1 MVTFS
6 DNSPSPNSS
15 GDGMKD
21 IAESIPPAR
30 KRLMSMKL
38 STAVTL
44 MISSVIGSVLLLV
57 YALWFIQI
65 SDTTRDG
72 VKDTALAVARTF
84 SDMPEVKQALTLP
97 PQSGLIQ
104 PLALAITRRN
114 DLLYA
119 VVTDMHGVRYSHPNA
134 RLIGKQFIGEDIQP
148 AFNGKENVAVN
159 HGVLAPALRVFTPVF
174 NDQQQQ
180 IGVVVVGIS
189 LSKVDEQIAK
199 GRWDVLLTVLFSALV
214 CGIGT
219 WSLVRGLKRVLL
231 GLEPQE
237 ISTQFQQRQAML
249 HSLKEGVVAVDVEGR
264 VTLINPAAS
273 EILLS
278 GPGKEIAHTPLLAD
292 LQEVLQTGEPIY
304 DRELGCNG
312 FLLISNTVPVRSQN
326 AIVGAISTFR
336 DKTEVSQLLQRLDGM
351 VNYVDALRTTS
362 HEFMN
367 KLHVILGLLNMK
379 SYDKLEEYVLQ
390 TAHTYQADIGEIQH
404 RIKSPVV
411 AGFLIGKIQR
421 AKERGFTL
429 NLAEESL
436 VPDCPNEKQVTVL
449 VTVLGNLIE
458 NALDAMS
465 GQSEGEVGLLLHYQN
480 GWLSGEVSDD
490 GPGIPPA
497 NIDAIFNKG
506 FSTKGEN
513 RGVGLFL
520 ASQQLRELGGTLAVE
535 SEPGVFT
542 QFFVHLP
549 WDSKRKR
556 A

>member
-1 MVTFS
+1 
-6 DNSPSPNSS
+6 
-15 GDGMKD
+15 MKD

-84 SDMPEVKQALTLP
+84 ADMPEVKQALTLP
-97 PQSGLIQ
+97 PQSGIIQ
-104 PLALAITRRN
+104 PLALTITRRN

-119 VVTDMHGVRYSHPNA
+119 VVTDMRGVRYSHPNP

-174 NDQQQQ
+174 NDRQQQ

-465 GQSEGEVGLLLHYQN
+465 GQREGEVGLLLHYQN

-497 NIDAIFNKG
+497 NIEAIFNKG

>member
-1 MVTFS
+1 
-6 DNSPSPNSS
+6 
-15 GDGMKD
+15 MKD

-351 VNYVDALRTTS
+351 VNYVDALRTSS

>member
-1 MVTFS
+1 
-6 DNSPSPNSS
+6 
-15 GDGMKD
+15 MKD

-30 KRLMSMKL
+30 KRLMRMKL

-84 SDMPEVKQALTLP
+84 SDMPEVKQALALP

-134 RLIGKQFIGEDIQP
+134 RLIGKRFIGEDIQP
-148 AFNGKENVAVN
+148 AFAGKENVAVN

-174 NDQQQQ
+174 NDRQQQ

-292 LQEVLQTGEPIY
+292 LHEVLQTGEPIY

-520 ASQQLRELGGTLAVE
+520 SSQQLRELGGTLAVE

>member
-1 MVTFS
+1 
-6 DNSPSPNSS
+6 
-15 GDGMKD
+15 MKD

-465 GQSEGEVGLLLHYQN
+465 GQEEGEVSLLLHYQD

-490 GPGIPPA
+490 GPGIPAA

-520 ASQQLRELGGTLAVE
+520 ANQQLHELGGTLSVE

-549 WDSKRKR
+549 WDSKRKK

>member
-1 MVTFS
+1 
-6 DNSPSPNSS
+6 
-15 GDGMKD
+15 MKD
-21 IAESIPPAR
+21 IAESIPPAL

>member
-1 MVTFS
+1 
-6 DNSPSPNSS
+6 
-15 GDGMKD
+15 MKD

-30 KRLMSMKL
+30 KRLMRMKL

-84 SDMPEVKQALTLP
+84 ADMPEVKQALTLP

-104 PLALAITRRN
+104 PLALTITRRN

-119 VVTDMHGVRYSHPNA
+119 VVTDMRGVRYSHPNP

-174 NDQQQQ
+174 NDRQQQ

-465 GQSEGEVGLLLHYQN
+465 GQREGEVGLLLHYQN

-497 NIDAIFNKG
+497 NIEAIFNKG

>member
-1 MVTFS
+1 
-6 DNSPSPNSS
+6 
-15 GDGMKD
+15 MKD

-436 VPDCPNEKQVTVL
+436 VPDCPNEKPVTVL

>member
-1 MVTFS
+1 
-6 DNSPSPNSS
+6 
-15 GDGMKD
+15 MKD

-97 PQSGLIQ
+97 PQNGLIQ

>member
-1 MVTFS
+1 
-6 DNSPSPNSS
+6 
-15 GDGMKD
+15 MKD

-84 SDMPEVKQALTLP
+84 ADMPEVKQALTLP

-104 PLALAITRRN
+104 PLALTITRRN

-119 VVTDMHGVRYSHPNA
+119 VVTDMRGMRYSHPNP

-174 NDQQQQ
+174 NDRQQQ

-465 GQSEGEVGLLLHYQN
+465 GQREGEVGLLLHYQN

-490 GPGIPPA
+490 GPGIPAA
-497 NIDAIFNKG
+497 NIEAIFNKG

>member
-1 MVTFS
+1 
-6 DNSPSPNSS
+6 
-15 GDGMKD
+15 MKD

-189 LSKVDEQIAK
+189 LSKMDEQIAK

>member
-1 MVTFS
+1 
-6 DNSPSPNSS
+6 
-15 GDGMKD
+15 MKD
-21 IAESIPPAR
+21 SAAQIPPVR
-30 KRLMSMKL
+30 KRLMRMKL
-38 STAVTL
+38 STAVSL
-44 MISSVIGSVLLLV
+44 MVSSVIGSVLLLV

-84 SDMPEVKQALTLP
+84 SDMPEVKQALSQ
-97 PQSGLIQ
+97 PQERALIQ
-104 PLALAITRRN
+104 PLALAITQRN

-119 VVTDMHGVRYSHPNA
+119 VVTDMHGVRYSHPNPQ
-134 RLIGKQFIGEDIQP
+134 LIGKRFIGEDIQP
-148 AFNGKENVAVN
+148 AFAGKENVAIN
-159 HGVLAPALRVFTPVF
+159 HGVLAQALRVFTPVF

-189 LSKVDEQIAK
+189 LSKVDEQIAR

-231 GLEPQE
+231 GLEPHE

-249 HSLKEGVVAVDVEGR
+249 HSLKEGVVAVDAEGQ
-264 VTLINPAAS
+264 VNLINPAAS
-273 EILLS
+273 KILLS
-278 GPGKEIAHTPLLAD
+278 GPDQAIDHTPLLAD
-292 LQEVLQTGEPIY
+292 LQAVLKTGEPIY

-312 FLLISNTVPVRSQN
+312 LLLISNTVPVRSQN

-336 DKTEVSQLLQRLDGM
+336 DKTEMSQLLQRLDGM

-379 SYDKLEEYVLQ
+379 SYGKLEEYVLQ

-421 AKERGFTL
+421 AKERGFSL
-429 NLAEESL
+429 HLAEESL

-490 GPGIPPA
+490 GPGIPAA

-556 A
+556 T

>member
-1 MVTFS
+1 
-6 DNSPSPNSS
+6 
-15 GDGMKD
+15 MKD

-30 KRLMSMKL
+30 KRLMRMKL

-84 SDMPEVKQALTLP
+84 SDMPEVKQALALP

-134 RLIGKQFIGEDIQP
+134 RLIGKRFIGEDIQP
-148 AFNGKENVAVN
+148 AFAGKENVAVN

-174 NDQQQQ
+174 NDRQQQ
-180 IGVVVVGIS
+180 IGVVMVGIS

-292 LQEVLQTGEPIY
+292 LHEVLQTGEPIY

>member
-1 MVTFS
+1 
-6 DNSPSPNSS
+6 
-15 GDGMKD
+15 MKD
-21 IAESIPPAR
+21 LAEQDAPAR

-44 MISSVIGSVLLLV
+44 MIGSVIGCVLLLV

-65 SDTTRDG
+65 SNTTRDG

-84 SDMPEVKQALTLP
+84 ADMPEVKLGLTQP
-97 PQSGLIQ
+97 PQHNLIQ
-104 PLALAITRRN
+104 PLAQAITRRN

-119 VVTDMHGVRYSHPNA
+119 VVTDMHGVRYSHPNSQI
-134 RLIGKQFIGEDIQP
+134 IGQRFIGEDIQP
-148 AFNGKENVAVN
+148 AFKGAENVAVN
-159 HGVLAPALRVFTPVF
+159 HGVLAPALRVFTPVY
-174 NDQQQQ
+174 NDKQQQ

-189 LSKVDEQIAK
+189 LSKVDQQIAH

-214 CGIGT
+214 CAIGT

-249 HSLKEGVVAVDVEGR
+249 HSLKEGVVAVDVAGR
-264 VTLINPAAS
+264 VTLINPAAR

-278 GPGKEIAHTPLLAD
+278 GPGQEIAHTPLLAD
-292 LQEVLQTGEPIY
+292 LQEVLQTGTPIY

-312 FLLISNTVPVRSQN
+312 FLLLSNTVPVRSQN

-421 AKERGFTL
+421 AKERGFSL
-429 NLAEESL
+429 SLAEESL

-465 GQSEGEVGLLLHYQN
+465 GQKEGEVSLLLHYQN

-490 GPGIPPA
+490 GPGIPA
-497 NIDAIFNKG
+497 AHIDAIFTKG

>member
-1 MVTFS
+1 
-6 DNSPSPNSS
+6 
-15 GDGMKD
+15 MKE
-21 IAESIPPAR
+21 AELQPPAR
-30 KRLMSMKL
+30 KRARSLKL

-44 MISSVIGSVLLLV
+44 MIGSVIGAVLLLV
-57 YALWFIQI
+57 YTLWFMQI
-65 SDTTRDG
+65 SNATRDG
-72 VKDTALAVARTF
+72 LKETALAVARTMA
-84 SDMPEVKQALTLP
+84 DMPQVKRGLGEP
-97 PQSGLIQ
+97 PQSNIIQ
-104 PLALAITRRN
+104 PLAQAITRRN

-119 VVTDMHGVRYSHPNA
+119 IVTDMRGIRYSHPDSA
-134 RLIGKQFIGEDIQP
+134 IIGKPFIGEDIRP
-148 AFNGKENVAVN
+148 TLAGRENVAIN

-174 NDQQQQ
+174 NEQHQQ

-189 LSKVDEQIAK
+189 LSKVDEQIANS
-199 GRWDVLLTVLFSALV
+199 RWDVLLTILFSALV
-214 CGIGT
+214 CAIGT
-219 WSLVRGLKRVLL
+219 WSLVRGLKRILL
-231 GLEPQE
+231 GLEPQD

-249 HSLKEGVVAVDVEGR
+249 HSLKEGVIAVDSSGQ
-264 VTLINPAAS
+264 VTLINPAARGM
-273 EILLS
+273 LLS
-278 GPGKEIAHTPLLAD
+278 GPDKSIDRTPLLAD
-292 LQEVLQTGEPIY
+292 LQEVLRSGEPIY
-304 DRELGCNG
+304 DRALDCNG
-312 FLLISNTVPVRSQN
+312 LLLISNTVPVRSQN

-336 DKTEVSQLLQRLDGM
+336 DKTEMSQLVQRLDGM
-351 VNYVDALRTTS
+351 MSYVDTLRTTS

-390 TAHTYQADIGEIQH
+390 TAHAYQADIGEIQH

-465 GQSEGEVGLLLHYQN
+465 GQEEGEVSLLLHYQD

-490 GPGIPPA
+490 GPGIPAA

-520 ASQQLRELGGTLAVE
+520 ANQQLHELGGTLSVE

-549 WDSKRKR
+549 WDSKRKK

>member
-1 MVTFS
+1 
-6 DNSPSPNSS
+6 
-15 GDGMKD
+15 MKD

-30 KRLMSMKL
+30 KRLMRMKL

-84 SDMPEVKQALTLP
+84 SDMPEVKQALALP

-134 RLIGKQFIGEDIQP
+134 RLIGKRFIGEDIQP
-148 AFNGKENVAVN
+148 AFAGKENVAVN

-174 NDQQQQ
+174 NDRQQQ

-292 LQEVLQTGEPIY
+292 LHEVLQTGEPIY

-535 SEPGVFT
+535 SEPDVFT

>member
-1 MVTFS
+1 
-6 DNSPSPNSS
+6 
-15 GDGMKD
+15 MKD

-30 KRLMSMKL
+30 KRLMRMKL

-84 SDMPEVKQALTLP
+84 SDMPEVKQALALP

-134 RLIGKQFIGEDIQP
+134 RLIGKRFIGEDIQP
-148 AFNGKENVAVN
+148 AFAGKENVAVN

-174 NDQQQQ
+174 NDRQQQ

-249 HSLKEGVVAVDVEGR
+249 HSLKEGVVAVDVEGH

-292 LQEVLQTGEPIY
+292 LHEVLQTGEPIY

>member
-1 MVTFS
+1 
-6 DNSPSPNSS
+6 
-15 GDGMKD
+15 MKD

>member
-1 MVTFS
+1 
-6 DNSPSPNSS
+6 
-15 GDGMKD
+15 MKD

-174 NDQQQQ
+174 NDQQQ

>member
-1 MVTFS
+1 
-6 DNSPSPNSS
+6 
-15 GDGMKD
+15 MKD

-65 SDTTRDG
+65 SDTTRDS

>member
-1 MVTFS
+1 
-6 DNSPSPNSS
+6 
-15 GDGMKD
+15 MKD

-30 KRLMSMKL
+30 KRLMRMKL

-84 SDMPEVKQALTLP
+84 SDMPEVKQVLALP

-134 RLIGKQFIGEDIQP
+134 RLIGKRFIGEDIQP
-148 AFNGKENVAVN
+148 AFAGKENVAVN

-174 NDQQQQ
+174 NDRQQQ

-292 LQEVLQTGEPIY
+292 LHEVLQTGEPIY

>member
-1 MVTFS
+1 
-6 DNSPSPNSS
+6 
-15 GDGMKD
+15 MKD

-326 AIVGAISTFR
+326 AIVGATSTFR

>member
-1 MVTFS
+1 
-6 DNSPSPNSS
+6 
-15 GDGMKD
+15 MKD

-379 SYDKLEEYVLQ
+379 SYGKLEEYVLQ

>member
-1 MVTFS
+1 
-6 DNSPSPNSS
+6 
-15 GDGMKD
+15 MKD

-30 KRLMSMKL
+30 KRLMRMKL

-174 NDQQQQ
+174 NDRQQQ

-292 LQEVLQTGEPIY
+292 LHEVLQTGEPIY

>member
-1 MVTFS
+1 
-6 DNSPSPNSS
+6 
-15 GDGMKD
+15 MKD

-97 PQSGLIQ
+97 AQSGLIQ

-436 VPDCPNEKQVTVL
+436 GPDCPNEKQVTVL

>member
-1 MVTFS
+1 
-6 DNSPSPNSS
+6 
-15 GDGMKD
+15 MKD

-84 SDMPEVKQALTLP
+84 SDMPEVKQALTQP
-97 PQSGLIQ
+97 PQSGIIQ

-134 RLIGKQFIGEDIQP
+134 QLIGKRFIGEDIQP
-148 AFNGKENVAVN
+148 AFTGKENVAIN

-189 LSKVDEQIAK
+189 LSKVDKQIAK

-429 NLAEESL
+429 HLAEESL

-490 GPGIPPA
+490 GPGIPPD

>member
-1 MVTFS
+1 
-6 DNSPSPNSS
+6 
-15 GDGMKD
+15 MKD

-292 LQEVLQTGEPIY
+292 LQEVLQAGEPIY

>member
-1 MVTFS
+1 
-6 DNSPSPNSS
+6 
-15 GDGMKD
+15 MKD

-174 NDQQQQ
+174 NSQQQQ

>member
-1 MVTFS
+1 MR
-6 DNSPSPNSS
+6 
-15 GDGMKD
+15 D